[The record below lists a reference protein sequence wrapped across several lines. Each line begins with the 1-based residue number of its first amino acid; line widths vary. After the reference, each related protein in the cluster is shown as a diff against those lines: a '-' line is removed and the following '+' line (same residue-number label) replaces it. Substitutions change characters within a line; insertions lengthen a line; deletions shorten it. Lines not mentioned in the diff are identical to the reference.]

1 MANETI
7 MQGLLDSLMKRPED
21 ATQQR
26 GALLANI
33 MNTPNPLAATVASM
47 LPGQMANVNQA
58 ARGLFGLQAPVS
70 PAQKLQEMI
79 TANPALMN
87 SSAGLKQL
95 LQQASATG
103 NTEAVATLAP
113 LVAQAVQAEQS
124 AQMTRETTSG
134 QRMATLQQVE
144 AAIVSA
150 PSEAA
155 KRALTGLRTAVMA
168 GNYDGKDITAPLD
181 NILKMTAVKSTAG
194 MDQKDVA
201 SLYKDF
207 TPESVQNYLINPSA
221 VLVPRTAGAK
231 EPPTSVQEYEYAKT
245 QGYSGSYQDWVGL
258 KQASV
263 VSQNLSPVQQV
274 TLLNEQL
281 FKLPTVDKTAD
292 SISQLKQVKDVIPL
306 LNSSNPQAFTLVSA
320 VLPQLIG
327 SNSRAQAEID
337 AFRDRK
343 GISES
348 LGDYLTRIAGG
359 TATKETQ
366 ENIKEI
372 INILDANFTAQRLR
386 EVNSVAAGFKG
397 VVPPDVLDR
406 WTANQLYDISDDVD
420 AITNKAL
427 GL

>member
-1 MANETI
+1 M
-7 MQGLLDSLMKRPED
+7 
-21 ATQQR
+21 
-26 GALLANI
+26 
-33 MNTPNPLAATVASM
+33 
-47 LPGQMANVNQA
+47 
-58 ARGLFGLQAPVS
+58 
-70 PAQKLQEMI
+70 
-79 TANPALMN
+79 
-87 SSAGLKQL
+87 
-95 LQQASATG
+95 
-103 NTEAVATLAP
+103 
-113 LVAQAVQAEQS
+113 
-124 AQMTRETTSG
+124 
-134 QRMATLQQVE
+134 
-144 AAIVSA
+144 
-150 PSEAA
+150 
-155 KRALTGLRTAVMA
+155 
-168 GNYDGKDITAPLD
+168 
-181 NILKMTAVKSTAG
+181 
-194 MDQKDVA
+194 
-201 SLYKDF
+201 
-207 TPESVQNYLINPSA
+207 
-221 VLVPRTAGAK
+221 
-231 EPPTSVQEYEYAKT
+231 
-245 QGYSGSYQDWVGL
+245 
-258 KQASV
+258 
-263 VSQNLSPVQQV
+263 QQV

-348 LGDYLTRIAGG
+348 LGDYLTMVAGG

-406 WTANQLYDISDDVD
+406 WTANQLYDISDDVE

>member
-7 MQGLLDSLMKRPED
+7 MQGLLNSLMKRPED

-33 MNTPNPLAATVASM
+33 MNTANPLAATVASM

-103 NTEAVATLAP
+103 NTEAVASLAP
-113 LVAQAVQAEQS
+113 MVAQAMQAEQS
-124 AQMTRETTSG
+124 AQMTQMTREATSG
-134 QRMATLQQVE
+134 LVSQVE
-144 AAIVSA
+144 AAIASA

-168 GNYDGKDITAPLD
+168 GNYDGKDITVPLD
-181 NILKMTAVKSTAG
+181 NILKMTAVKPTAG
-194 MDQKDVA
+194 MDQKDAA

-231 EPPTSVQEYEYAKT
+231 ELPTSVQEFEYAKT
-245 QGYSGSYQDWVGL
+245 QGYTGSYQDWAGL

-306 LNSSNPQAFTLVSA
+306 LDGSNPQAFTLVSA

-337 AFRDRK
+337 AFRQRK

-348 LGDYLTRIAGG
+348 LGDYLTMVAGG

-372 INILDANFTAQRLR
+372 TNILDANFTAQRLR
-386 EVNSVAAGFKG
+386 EVTSVAAGFKG

-406 WTANQLYDISDDVD
+406 WTANQLYDISDDVE
-420 AITNKAL
+420 AITKKAL

>member
-1 MANETI
+1 MSNETI

-103 NTEAVATLAP
+103 NTEAVASLAP
-113 LVAQAVQAEQS
+113 MVAQAMQAEQS

-181 NILKMTAVKSTAG
+181 NILKMTAVKST
-194 MDQKDVA
+194 
-201 SLYKDF
+201 
-207 TPESVQNYLINPSA
+207 
-221 VLVPRTAGAK
+221 GAK
-231 EPPTSVQEYEYAKT
+231 ESPTSVQEYEYAKTQGYTGSYQDWVGLKGAKESPTSVQEYEYAKT

-348 LGDYLTRIAGG
+348 LGDYLTMVAGG

-406 WTANQLYDISDDVD
+406 WTANQLYDISDDVE

>member
-7 MQGLLDSLMKRPED
+7 MKGLLDSLMKRPED
-21 ATQQR
+21 QTQQK
-26 GALLANI
+26 GVMLANL
-33 MNTPNPLAATVASM
+33 MSSPNPLAAGVASM
-47 LPGQMANVNQA
+47 LPGQLANVGQA
-58 ARGLFGLQAPVS
+58 AQGLFGLKAPVS
-70 PAQKLQEMI
+70 PAQQLQEMI
-79 TANPALMN
+79 SAKPELMN

-103 NTEAVATLAP
+103 NTEAVASLVP
-113 LVAQAVQAEQS
+113 MVAQAVQAEQS

-144 AAIVSA
+144 AAIASA

-181 NILKMTAVKSTAG
+181 NILKMTAVKPTAG

-221 VLVPRTAGAK
+221 VLVPRVEGAK
-231 EPPTSVQEYEYAKT
+231 IPPSAQEWEYAKT
-245 QGYSGSYQDWVGL
+245 QGYPGSYQDFLGL
-258 KQASV
+258 KQASS

-348 LGDYLTRIAGG
+348 LGDYLTMVAGG

-386 EVNSVAAGFKG
+386 EVTSVATGFKG

-406 WTANQLYDISDDVD
+406 WTANQLYDISDDVEE
-420 AITNKAL
+420 ITNKAL

>member
-33 MNTPNPLAATVASM
+33 MNTANPLAATVASM

-103 NTEAVATLAP
+103 NTEAVASLAP
-113 LVAQAVQAEQS
+113 MVAQAMQAEQS

-144 AAIVSA
+144 AAIASA

-181 NILKMTAVKSTAG
+181 NILKMTAVKPTAG

-221 VLVPRTAGAK
+221 VLVPRVEGAK
-231 EPPTSVQEYEYAKT
+231 IPPSAQEWEYAKT
-245 QGYSGSYQDWVGL
+245 QGYPGAYQDFLGL
-258 KQASV
+258 KQASS

-306 LNSSNPQAFTLVSA
+306 LDGSNPQAFTLVSA

-337 AFRDRK
+337 AFRQRK

-348 LGDYLTRIAGG
+348 LGDYLTMVAGG

-372 INILDANFTAQRLR
+372 TNILDANFTAQRLR
-386 EVNSVAAGFKG
+386 EVTSVAAGFKG

-406 WTANQLYDISDDVD
+406 WTANQLYDISDDVE
-420 AITNKAL
+420 AITKKAL

>member
-33 MNTPNPLAATVASM
+33 MNTANPLAATVASM

-103 NTEAVATLAP
+103 NTEAVASLAP
-113 LVAQAVQAEQS
+113 MVAQAMQAEQSAQS
-124 AQMTRETTSG
+124 AQMTREATSG
-134 QRMATLQQVE
+134 LVSQVE
-144 AAIVSA
+144 AAIASA

-168 GNYDGKDITAPLD
+168 GNYDGKDITVPLD
-181 NILKMTAVKSTAG
+181 NILKMTAVKPTAG
-194 MDQKDVA
+194 MDQKDAA

-231 EPPTSVQEYEYAKT
+231 ELPTSVQEFEYAKT
-245 QGYSGSYQDWVGL
+245 QGYTGSYQDWAGL

-337 AFRDRK
+337 AFRQRK

-348 LGDYLTRIAGG
+348 RGDCLTLTAGG

-406 WTANQLYDISDDVD
+406 WTANQLSDINDDIET
-420 AITNKAL
+420 ITNKTL